1 MRHHASV
8 LFLVLSVGLPVEGL
22 EIRAER
28 FEGNPILSLD
38 VIGDEA
44 YEASRETDS
53 GPYLSI
59 AGPSLIR
66 VPDWIENPLGKY
78 YLYFSHHKG
87 GHIRMAYAEELEGP
101 WKVFNPGKGVFGLD
115 AVRGFAFD
123 HVASPDV
130 HVDHRNR
137 RFVMY
142 YHAPALEVSL
152 GQKTYVA
159 VSADGLDFQPY
170 SAEILGHMYMRVF
183 RYRGYY
189 YGVPRRGPMV
199 RSRDGLTNFEPGPDL
214 FHYEDRHFAL
224 KLHDNRLFVF
234 YSHELDR
241 PEHIKVVEMEI
252 GDPDWMNWRLKPNP
266 APVIKPERDY
276 ETNPQPVLLDP
287 FVYEE
292 DGRYYL
298 FYSVAKEQGIALAY
312 LDVPEWEMN
321 HRGTEAPGGAN

>member
-1 MRHHASV
+1 MRRLASV
-8 LFLVLSVGLPVEGL
+8 LLMVLAIGRSVVGL
-22 EIRAER
+22 EIRATR
-28 FEGNPILSLD
+28 FEGNPILSVD
-38 VIGDEA
+38 VIGEEA
-44 YEASRETDS
+44 YEVGREINGDR
-53 GPYLSI
+53 YLSI

-66 VPDWIENPLGKY
+66 VPDWVENPLGKY

-87 GHIRMAYAEELEGP
+87 SRIRMAYGEELEGP
-101 WKVFNPGKGVFGLD
+101 WKVYNPGQGVFGLD
-115 AVRGFAFD
+115 AVKGFAFD

-142 YHAPALEVSL
+142 YHAPSLDTSL
-152 GQKTYVA
+152 GQKTFVA
-159 VSADGLDFQPY
+159 VSSDGLNFQPY

-199 RSRDGLTNFEPGPDL
+199 RSLDGLTNFEPGPDL

-241 PEHIKVVEMEI
+241 PEYIKVVEMDI
-252 GDPDWMNWRLKPNP
+252 SHPDWMNWRLKPNP
-266 APVIKPERDY
+266 TPVLRPERDY

-292 DGRYYL
+292 DGQPYL

-312 LDVPEWEMN
+312 LEVPEWK
-321 HRGTEAPGGAN
+321 APRGAN